1 MACKRAPKIWINQSV
16 SYRAANMKAVVL
28 LVCLMAGAAAAAVG
42 GDVATQG
49 WASGD
54 RCNSWIFTTQMN
66 FK

>member
-1 MACKRAPKIWINQSV
+1 
-16 SYRAANMKAVVL
+16 MKAVVL